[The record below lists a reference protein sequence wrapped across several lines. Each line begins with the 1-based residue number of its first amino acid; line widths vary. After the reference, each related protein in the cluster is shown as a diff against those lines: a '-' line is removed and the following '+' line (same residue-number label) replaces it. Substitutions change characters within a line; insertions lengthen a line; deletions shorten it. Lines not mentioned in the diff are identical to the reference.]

1 MNVQFGTK
9 QVPAKHLDLATGSIR
24 NGDLIALNGELL
36 EVVTIQRDIPMW
48 ESNRRT
54 FTMFTCQDAEKH
66 MVPVRDL
73 YGVVEVFRPKK
84 R

>member
-1 MNVQFGTK
+1 MNVKFGNNLIEARHT
-9 QVPAKHLDLATGSIR
+9 QMATGSIR
-24 NGDLIALNGELL
+24 NGDLIHLNGELL
-36 EVVTIQRDIPMW
+36 QVVTIQRDIPMW